1 MTPNT
6 TGKERECC
14 EKCEYRHFEEGYL
27 TNDCRNEKCE
37 CHSPQSTKMKN
48 EYIWRAVLDKILCG
62 DLEEQR
68 VTGIMRLI
76 NDAHSTL
83 LTELEKSI
91 EGLRKTGDKVK
102 PDGVID
108 AEIDF
113 EGGEL
118 AGYMLASTFNQ
129 CLSQVLELI
138 NNLKKRE

>member
-62 DLEEQR
+62 DLEEQN
-68 VTGIMRLI
+68 VSNTTPKHVGKPYTFL
-76 NDAHSTL
+76 NF
-83 LTELEKSI
+83 
-91 EGLRKTGDKVK
+91 GLC
-102 PDGVID
+102 PLDGPALQSNRF
-108 AEIDF
+108 AE
-113 EGGEL
+113 
-118 AGYMLASTFNQ
+118 S
-129 CLSQVLELI
+129 
-138 NNLKKRE
+138 